1 MAIASQFFLNGN
13 IKCAAYRFLVSFGY
27 YIFWTLH
34 QIAESRVF
42 ENGCILVGFGRAART
57 MGAEGEQECGRAV
70 LFNAACCS
78 LRPAVCRGITLLR
91 LTSSLFLCPPLSRK
105 RRRRVNPRSSIAEE
119 LLCLEKGENTSQL
132 QHLSAINISS
142 DFYGGYTRE
151 HNYFFLLL
159 FSCRGVQTK
168 TEVEQVLNLE
178 VNGRAACCLR
188 TTDSLIAA
196 LSSCVVPR

>member
-1 MAIASQFFLNGN
+1 MTVASHTVFFFLFNSIIQYSLSSIEYAVHYYSISNQGS
-13 IKCAAYRFLVSFGY
+13 ISFSCFSFVLLLVSFRY

-34 QIAESRVF
+34 KIAESRVF
-42 ENGCILVGFGRAART
+42 ENGCILVGFGRPART

-119 LLCLEKGENTSQL
+119 LLCLEKGENTS
-132 QHLSAINISS
+132 
-142 DFYGGYTRE
+142 
-151 HNYFFLLL
+151 
-159 FSCRGVQTK
+159 
-168 TEVEQVLNLE
+168 
-178 VNGRAACCLR
+178 
-188 TTDSLIAA
+188 
-196 LSSCVVPR
+196 